1 VTCEKR
7 VAVKKNYVSRSS
19 DVYERLCR
27 ARNFIDASYDLP
39 LNLEEISSQACFS
52 RYHFLRLFRQ
62 TFDKTPHQYLVERRI
77 ERAKELLRGAH
88 LSVTDV
94 CFEVGFQSLGSFS
107 TLFHKQV
114 GRPPITYREQARKT
128 ESARRQVPG
137 CFLVMY
143 KLENV

>member
-1 VTCEKR
+1 M
-7 VAVKKNYVSRSS
+7 KKNYVSTSP

-27 ARNFIDASYDLP
+27 ARNFIDVSYDLP
-39 LNLEEISSQACFS
+39 LNLDDISSKACFS

-107 TLFHKQV
+107 SLFHKQV
-114 GRPPITYREQARKT
+114 GHAPITYREQARKT

-143 KLENV
+143 KLETAQA